1 MARYPPMVIPE
12 AASPEGMAP
21 IADGVERRL
30 DPRALS
36 WRRTLG
42 WTRFAGVTI
51 PLLAATLGLS
61 FGLSGSAVALPVVL
75 GLAALLV
82 AALAWSAHMW
92 PRLEHRHASYLVA
105 PIGIEIRRGVLWRRT
120 INIGRSRVQHTDVS
134 QGPLERRFGLATLR
148 IYTAGTD
155 HAKVD
160 LPGLEHAVALR
171 IRDHLLPG
179 EADDAV

>member
-1 MARYPPMVIPE
+1 MDTPE
-12 AASPEGMAP
+12 AAGPDGAAS

-36 WRRTLG
+36 WRRTSG
-42 WTRFAGVTI
+42 WITSAGLAV
-51 PLLAATLGLS
+51 PLLGATMGVGLS
-61 FGLSGSAVALPVVL
+61 ASSAALPLALVM
-75 GLAALLV
+75 AALLL
-82 AALAWSAHMW
+82 ALLGWSAQVW
-92 PRLEHRHASYLVA
+92 PLIEYRHASYRVDPL
-105 PIGIEIRRGVLWRRT
+105 GIEIRRGVLWRRI
-120 INIGRSRVQHTDVS
+120 INIGRSRVQHTDVA

-148 IYTAGTD
+148 IHTAGTD

-160 LPGLEHAVALR
+160 LPGLPHAIALR